1 MQPKPS
7 HLGLKYTEQFKD
19 TSIVEVYH
27 HREPHVPETI
37 RHLAELIRDTPRIIL
52 DAGCGLG
59 DLARLLVTGIEAVER
74 VDAVDF
80 SEPMVEKGKR
90 MPGGDDPRL
99 RWICGAIE
107 EVALQPPYA
116 LIVAGDSVHWM
127 EWEMVF
133 PRFQQI
139 LTVQGSLA
147 IVGRGTTANPWDE
160 DVRALCARYSTNQEY
175 APYNLIEELEQRHL
189 FQLQGTLQTQPI
201 PFVQSGEDYL
211 LSLHSRNGLS
221 YDRLSRADARAFDEA
236 VRSAIAPFLHDG
248 HLVLSVVNLMEWGQP
263 LPGFPNAPSASN
275 NFLG

>member
-7 HLGLKYTEQFKD
+7 HLGLKYAEQFKD

-27 HREPHVPETI
+27 HREPYVPETI
-37 RHLAELIRDTPRIIL
+37 RHLAELIRDTPRIKN

-175 APYNLIEELEQRHL
+175 APYNLIEELVISVGNRLYEFMEVPPMNEAHQMHTDL
-189 FQLQGTLQTQPI
+189 LHTLLPI
-201 PFVQSGEDYL
+201 IPRTAYQDIRRLKTLVWAIV
-211 LSLHSRNGLS
+211 GLCLT
-221 YDRLSRADARAFDEA
+221 RT
-236 VRSAIAPFLHDG
+236 VRSRC
-248 HLVLSVVNLMEWGQP
+248 
-263 LPGFPNAPSASN
+263 
-275 NFLG
+275 LG